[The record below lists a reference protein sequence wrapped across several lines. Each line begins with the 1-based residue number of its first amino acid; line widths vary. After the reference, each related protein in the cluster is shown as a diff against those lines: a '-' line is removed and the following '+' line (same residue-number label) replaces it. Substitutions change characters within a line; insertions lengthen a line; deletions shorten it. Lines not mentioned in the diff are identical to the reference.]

1 MNIIRKDQTALIT
14 GASNGIGLQLTR
26 RMLAEG
32 WQVIALNRSSF
43 PEDDTLIQS
52 SLRKGELRSYH
63 ADLSN
68 FESLKLAL
76 AQIKAGEEKID
87 LLFNNAGGSSDVLSY
102 TKQGRELHFDLQTVA
117 PYVIFMELKELLG
130 KGEGKTIINTSSY
143 VFKFRKKFDPDTL
156 ERPNEFT
163 KLYGPYAASKLALSL
178 WSYEIAS
185 EVAGE
190 GLKILSVDPGANNTI
205 RKGKRS
211 GIPFYLKPIIKLFF
225 PQPSKGA
232 ALLYDAAMLTN
243 KAASGS
249 FLVNGRVTELKFI
262 EQSRK
267 VLEKVSSIYKKE
279 FSAAASPEII

>member
-1 MNIIRKDQTALIT
+1 MEKSKSPLVEQRL
-14 GASNGIGLQLTR
+14 ASSGRAFPLAWLTFSIYEATPAFVFHLAGSLASLEGNVPLQNPCIN
-26 RMLAEG
+26 E
-32 WQVIALNRSSF
+32 
-43 PEDDTLIQS
+43 
-52 SLRKGELRSYH
+52 
-63 ADLSN
+63 SN
-68 FESLKLAL
+68 
-76 AQIKAGEEKID
+76 
-87 LLFNNAGGSSDVLSY
+87 
-102 TKQGRELHFDLQTVA
+102 
-117 PYVIFMELKELLG
+117 
-130 KGEGKTIINTSSY
+130 
-143 VFKFRKKFDPDTL
+143 DTL

-163 KLYGPYAASKLALSL
+163 KLYAPCAATKLALSL

-185 EVAGE
+185 KVAGE

-232 ALLYDAAMLTN
+232 ALLYDADMLTN
-243 KAASGS
+243 KAVSGS

-267 VLEKVSSIYKKE
+267 VLEKVSSIYMKE